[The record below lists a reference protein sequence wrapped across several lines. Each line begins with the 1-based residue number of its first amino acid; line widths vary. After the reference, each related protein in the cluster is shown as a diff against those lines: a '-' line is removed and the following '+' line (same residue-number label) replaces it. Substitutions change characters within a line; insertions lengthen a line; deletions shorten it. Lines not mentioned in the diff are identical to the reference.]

1 MDFKKVIHDT
11 FKNNDDIVKSRYNSS
26 KMVFTFLLLIFFL
39 NYFFVWAR
47 FFDEYFTKSLSVTY
61 ILLLLSAVIYFNFFV
76 LHKLEFKKEIKIAL
90 ISLITIFWIVF
101 LIPIF

>member
-11 FKNNDDIVKSRYNSS
+11 FKNNVDIIKSRYNSS
-26 KMVFTFLLLIFFL
+26 KMVFTFLLLVFFL

-47 FFDEYFTKSLSVTY
+47 FFDEYFTKSLSISYV
-61 ILLLLSAVIYFNFFV
+61 LLLFSAIIFFSFFV
-76 LHKLEFKKEIKIAL
+76 LYKLEIKKEIKIAL